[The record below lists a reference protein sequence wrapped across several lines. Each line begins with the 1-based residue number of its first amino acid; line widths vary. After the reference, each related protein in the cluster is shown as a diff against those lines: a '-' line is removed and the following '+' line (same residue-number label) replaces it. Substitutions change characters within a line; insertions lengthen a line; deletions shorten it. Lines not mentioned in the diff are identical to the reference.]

1 MGYAV
6 RDLGGDSPP
15 TAAYV
20 CVTVLA
26 ECSRSS
32 RTWRMTREA
41 TMNSRRMTIASATG
55 AVAALG
61 IAMLGVSPAHAT
73 NGTISLTFTG
83 PSAAAI
89 NSAAELC
96 VDVYDATE
104 DRNYVDGQC
113 GTAGV
118 STISF
123 PIAPGSYKLAFWDSA
138 STTHYKREWYD
149 DADYDSAQTV
159 TIGSGGSFT
168 HTVELAELGTIA
180 GDLPQNSTNTPLCA
194 AVYDA
199 NTSGADGWAAADC
212 PDTDGTPSTTWQV
225 GVVPGTY
232 KIRYFQQDGTGG
244 ELAPVWSGDTVS
256 KASAPPLSVTAG
268 GSVNV
273 GLVGLPPSAS
283 AHGWL
288 HGPTGSAPVGGVY
301 LDVQD
306 ADGLTYE
313 TTVNPD
319 GGYTIV
325 GLHPSGSYKVA
336 YNSDY
341 HLPQWYNGKSSENA
355 ADPIPGLA
363 AGTSVNLGTTTL
375 AYDTSLTPNA
385 PRNARVAAGNGA
397 VQLAW
402 DPPVDFESTAPITY
416 TATSSDGRTCS
427 TTGLNCTISGLTND
441 TEYSFT
447 ISAHNVIGTSSAANA
462 GTAIPRG
469 TNQNGPTV
477 TSKLKRGKSATLA
490 KATASGGLLKW
501 QSKTPKICIV
511 KGSSVKGVKAG
522 KCKVQATS
530 PRTAALNAFSSTYTI
545 TVKAK

>member
-1 MGYAV
+1 M
-6 RDLGGDSPP
+6 S
-15 TAAYV
+15 
-20 CVTVLA
+20 
-26 ECSRSS
+26 
-32 RTWRMTREA
+32 MTRPRTA
-41 TMNSRRMTIASATG
+41 ITLTAN
-55 AVAALG
+55 VAPL
-61 IAMLGVSPAHAT
+61 
-73 NGTISLTFTG
+73 
-83 PSAAAI
+83 
-89 NSAAELC
+89 
-96 VDVYDATE
+96 
-104 DRNYVDGQC
+104 
-113 GTAGV
+113 GV

-168 HTVELAELGTIA
+168 HTVELAELRDDCWRSPAELDEHSTVCRCLRRQHLWRRRMGR
-180 GDLPQNSTNTPLCA
+180 GRLPRH
-194 AVYDA
+194 
-199 NTSGADGWAAADC
+199 GWHAQHYLA
-212 PDTDGTPSTTWQV
+212 SR
-225 GVVPGTY
+225 VVPGTY
-232 KIRYFQQDGTGG
+232 KIRYFQQDGSGG

-355 ADPIPGLA
+355 ADPIPGLLLKHIGKPRHHHIGVRHKPHA
-363 AGTSVNLGTTTL
+363 KC
-375 AYDTSLTPNA
+375 

-511 KGSSVKGVKAG
+511 KGSSVKG
-522 KCKVQATS
+522 S
-530 PRTAALNAFSSTYTI
+530 R
-545 TVKAK
+545 